1 MAEQDRTKLIGRI
14 TVPGDKSISHR
25 SIIFAAISTGV
36 TTIDNFLKSADCLS
50 TMHAFKD
57 LGVKIDERDGQVV
70 ITGVGLKGLTQSNQP
85 LDMGNS
91 GTSTRLITGLL
102 AGQDFDSKLV
112 GDASLSKRPMARVTD
127 PLSQMGADFTST
139 ENHLPLTVFGRPL
152 HGIHYRLP
160 VASAQVKS
168 AIILAALQATGDTV
182 IEEPTASRDHTE
194 RMLAAFS
201 PASIDREDHKITIH
215 PGHPL
220 TAQHVTVPGDISS
233 AAFWLVA
240 GAIVPGSSIT
250 IENVGINQTRTGILS
265 VLKQM
270 GSQLSIQ
277 ERPQAN
283 EETEPSA
290 DITITASALK
300 PFEIGAE
307 EIPALVDEV
316 PLLALLAARADG
328 ISRITGAEEL
338 RFKESDRLAVV
349 AAEFQKFGIAIEE
362 LPDGF
367 VIDGRK
373 SWQVQNTDL
382 DSHQDHRIAMTLKI
396 ASLLVP
402 EDVTIRDFD
411 AVNISYPSFLADL
424 QRLRSW
430 SNWKLSLSAG

>member
-1 MAEQDRTKLIGRI
+1 MAEQDRTKLTGRI

-50 TMHAFKD
+50 TMQAFKD

-70 ITGVGLKGLTQSNQP
+70 VTGVGLKGLTQSNQP

-112 GDASLSKRPMARVTD
+112 GDSSLSKRPMARVTD

-201 PASIDREDHKITIH
+201 PASIDHEDHKITIH

-270 GSQLSIQ
+270 GAQLSIQ

-316 PLLALLAARADG
+316 PLLALLAARAEG
-328 ISRITGAEEL
+328 VSRITGAEEL

-349 AAEFQKFGIAIEE
+349 AEEFRKLGIAIEE

-430 SNWKLSLSAG
+430 SNWKLSLSTG

>member
-1 MAEQDRTKLIGRI
+1 MAEQDRTKLTGRI

-50 TMHAFKD
+50 TMQAFKD

-70 ITGVGLKGLTQSNQP
+70 ITGVGLKGLTQSSQP

-127 PLSQMGADFTST
+127 PLGQMGADFTST

-270 GSQLSIQ
+270 GAQLSIQ

-307 EIPALVDEV
+307 DIPALVDEV

-328 ISRITGAEEL
+328 VSRITGAEEL

-349 AAEFQKFGIAIEE
+349 AEEFRKLGIAIEE

-424 QRLRSW
+424 QRLRS
-430 SNWKLSLSAG
+430 

>member
-424 QRLRSW
+424 QRLRS
-430 SNWKLSLSAG
+430 

>member
-1 MAEQDRTKLIGRI
+1 MAEQDRTKLTGRI

-50 TMHAFKD
+50 TMQAFKD

-349 AAEFQKFGIAIEE
+349 AAEFRKFGIAIEE

-430 SNWKLSLSAG
+430 SNWKLSLSTG

>member
-1 MAEQDRTKLIGRI
+1 MAEQDRTKLTGRI

-50 TMHAFKD
+50 TMQAFKD

-70 ITGVGLKGLTQSNQP
+70 VTGVGLKGLTQSNQP

-102 AGQDFDSKLV
+102 AGQDFDSTLV

-127 PLSQMGADFTST
+127 PLSQMGANFTST

-168 AIILAALQATGDTV
+168 AIILAALQSTGDTV

-270 GSQLSIQ
+270 GAQLAIQ

-300 PFEIGAE
+300 PFEIGSE

-328 ISRITGAEEL
+328 VSRITGAEEL

-349 AAEFQKFGIAIEE
+349 AEEFHKLGIAIEE

-367 VIDGRK
+367 VIDGRQ

-424 QRLRSW
+424 QRLRS
-430 SNWKLSLSAG
+430 

>member
-1 MAEQDRTKLIGRI
+1 MAEQDRTKLTGRI

-50 TMHAFKD
+50 TMQAFKD
-57 LGVKIDERDGQVV
+57 LGVKIDEQKSQVLV
-70 ITGVGLKGLTQSNQP
+70 KGVGLKGLTQSSQP

-102 AGQDFDSKLV
+102 AGQDFASTLV

-127 PLSQMGADFTST
+127 PLSQMGANFTST
-139 ENHLPLTVFGRPL
+139 ENHLPLMVFGRPL
-152 HGIHYRLP
+152 HGFNYRLP

-168 AIILAALQATGDTV
+168 AIILAALQATGETV

-194 RMLAAFS
+194 RMLATFS
-201 PASIDREDHKITIH
+201 PASIDRHGHQIIIH

-240 GAIVPGSSIT
+240 GAIVPGSAIT

-265 VLKQM
+265 VLKKM
-270 GSQLSIQ
+270 GAQLTIQ
-277 ERPQAN
+277 ERTQAN
-283 EETEPSA
+283 NETEPAA
-290 DITITASALK
+290 DITVTASKLQ
-300 PFEIGAE
+300 PFTIGAE

-349 AAEFQKFGIAIEE
+349 AEEFRKLGIAIEE

-367 VIDGRK
+367 VIDGRQN
-373 SWQVQNTDL
+373 WQLHSTDL
-382 DSHQDHRIAMTLKI
+382 DSHHDHRIAMTLKI
-396 ASLLVP
+396 ASLLLSKP
-402 EDVTIRDFD
+402 VTIRDFD

-424 QRLRSW
+424 QRLRS
-430 SNWKLSLSAG
+430 

>member
-1 MAEQDRTKLIGRI
+1 MAEQDRTKLTGRI

-50 TMHAFKD
+50 TMQAFKD

-70 ITGVGLKGLTQSNQP
+70 ITGVGLKGLTQSSQP

-127 PLSQMGADFTST
+127 PLGQMGADFTST

-270 GSQLSIQ
+270 GAQLSIQ

-307 EIPALVDEV
+307 DIPALVDEV

-328 ISRITGAEEL
+328 VSRITGAEEL

-349 AAEFQKFGIAIEE
+349 AEEFRKLGIAIEE

-430 SNWKLSLSAG
+430 SNWNLSLSTD

>member
-1 MAEQDRTKLIGRI
+1 MAEQNRTKLTGHI

-50 TMHAFKD
+50 TMQAFKD

-70 ITGVGLKGLTQSNQP
+70 VTGVGLKGLTQSNQP

-102 AGQDFDSKLV
+102 AGQDFDSTLV

-139 ENHLPLTVFGRPL
+139 ENHLPLTVFGRSL
-152 HGIHYRLP
+152 HEIHYRLP

-168 AIILAALQATGDTV
+168 AIILAALQATGNTV

-220 TAQHVTVPGDISS
+220 IAQHVTVPGDISS

-265 VLKQM
+265 VLQQM
-270 GSQLSIQ
+270 GAQLSIQ

-328 ISRITGAEEL
+328 VSRITGAEEL

-349 AAEFQKFGIAIEE
+349 AEEFRKLGIAIEE

-367 VIDGRK
+367 VIDGHK

-402 EDVTIRDFD
+402 EDVTIRDFN

-424 QRLRSW
+424 QRLRS
-430 SNWKLSLSAG
+430 

>member
-1 MAEQDRTKLIGRI
+1 MAEQDRTKLTGRI

-50 TMHAFKD
+50 TMQAFKD

-70 ITGVGLKGLTQSNQP
+70 VTGVGLKGLTQSSQP

-250 IENVGINQTRTGILS
+250 IENVGINPTRTGILS

-270 GSQLSIQ
+270 GAQLSIP
-277 ERPQAN
+277 ERSQAN
-283 EETEPSA
+283 EETESSA

-328 ISRITGAEEL
+328 VSRITGAEEL

-349 AAEFQKFGIAIEE
+349 AEEFRKLGIAIEE

-396 ASLLVP
+396 ASLLIP
-402 EDVTIRDFD
+402 ENVTIRDFD

-424 QRLRSW
+424 QRLRS
-430 SNWKLSLSAG
+430 

>member
-1 MAEQDRTKLIGRI
+1 MQ
-14 TVPGDKSISHR
+14 
-25 SIIFAAISTGV
+25 
-36 TTIDNFLKSADCLS
+36 
-50 TMHAFKD
+50 AFKD

-290 DITITASALK
+290 DTTITASALK

-349 AAEFQKFGIAIEE
+349 AAEFRKFGIAIEE

-424 QRLRSW
+424 QRLRS
-430 SNWKLSLSAG
+430 

>member
-1 MAEQDRTKLIGRI
+1 MAEQDRTKLTGRI

-50 TMHAFKD
+50 TMQAFKD

-70 ITGVGLKGLTQSNQP
+70 VTGVGLKGLTQSNQP

-102 AGQDFDSKLV
+102 AGQHFDSTLV

-127 PLSQMGADFTST
+127 PISQMRADFTST

-240 GAIVPGSSIT
+240 VAIVPGSSIT

-270 GSQLSIQ
+270 GAQLAIQ

-328 ISRITGAEEL
+328 VSRITGAEEL

-349 AAEFQKFGIAIEE
+349 AEEFHKLGIAIEE

-424 QRLRSW
+424 QRLRS
-430 SNWKLSLSAG
+430 

>member
-1 MAEQDRTKLIGRI
+1 MAEQDRTKLTGRI

-50 TMHAFKD
+50 TMQAFKD

-70 ITGVGLKGLTQSNQP
+70 VTGVGLKGLTQSNQP

-112 GDASLSKRPMARVTD
+112 GDSSLSKRPMARVTD

-201 PASIDREDHKITIH
+201 PASIDHEDHKITIH

-270 GSQLSIQ
+270 GAQLSIQ

-316 PLLALLAARADG
+316 PLLALLAARAEG
-328 ISRITGAEEL
+328 VSRITGAEEL

-349 AAEFQKFGIAIEE
+349 AEEFRKLGIAIEE

-424 QRLRSW
+424 QRLRS
-430 SNWKLSLSAG
+430 

>member
-1 MAEQDRTKLIGRI
+1 MAEQDRTKLTGRI

-50 TMHAFKD
+50 TMQAFKD

-70 ITGVGLKGLTQSNQP
+70 VTGVGLKGLTQSNQP

-102 AGQDFDSKLV
+102 AGQDFDSTLV

-168 AIILAALQATGDTV
+168 AIILATLQATGDTV

-240 GAIVPGSSIT
+240 GAIVPGSSIM

-265 VLKQM
+265 VLQQM
-270 GSQLSIQ
+270 GAQLSIQ

-290 DITITASALK
+290 DITITASALQ

-328 ISRITGAEEL
+328 VSRITGAEEL

-349 AAEFQKFGIAIEE
+349 AEEFRKLGIAIEE

-367 VIDGRK
+367 VIDGHK

-382 DSHQDHRIAMTLKI
+382 DSHKDHRIAMTLKI

-402 EDVTIRDFD
+402 EDVTIRDFN

-424 QRLRSW
+424 QRLRS
-430 SNWKLSLSAG
+430 

>member
-1 MAEQDRTKLIGRI
+1 MAEQDRTKLTGRI

-50 TMHAFKD
+50 TMQAFKD

-349 AAEFQKFGIAIEE
+349 AAEFRKFGIAIEE

-424 QRLRSW
+424 QRLRS
-430 SNWKLSLSAG
+430 

>member
-1 MAEQDRTKLIGRI
+1 MAEQDRTKLTGRI

-50 TMHAFKD
+50 TMQAFKD
-57 LGVKIDERDGQVV
+57 LGVKIDERDGRVV
-70 ITGVGLKGLTQSNQP
+70 VTGVGLHGLTKSDQP

-102 AGQDFDSKLV
+102 AGQDFDSTLV

-139 ENHLPLTVFGRPL
+139 ENHLPLTVFDRPL

-201 PASIDREDHKITIH
+201 PASIDREGHKITIH

-270 GSQLSIQ
+270 GAQLTIQ

-328 ISRITGAEEL
+328 VSRITGAEEL

-349 AAEFQKFGIAIEE
+349 AEEFHKLGIAIEE

-430 SNWKLSLSAG
+430 SNWKLSLSTG